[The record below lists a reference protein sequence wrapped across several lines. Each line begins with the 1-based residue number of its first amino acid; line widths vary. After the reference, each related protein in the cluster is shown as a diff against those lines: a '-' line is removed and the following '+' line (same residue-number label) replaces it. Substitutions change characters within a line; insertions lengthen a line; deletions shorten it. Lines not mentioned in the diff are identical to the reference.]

1 MAMQLGALR
10 TALLEAGAS
19 PEKADKA
26 AEEAASYV
34 TRLAGLETRVAVVT
48 WMVGANI
55 TLSLLTLGAL
65 ITLSA
70 NFASK
75 LGEIS
80 GQVTQLTKM
89 IH

>member
-19 PEKADKA
+19 PEKADRA
-26 AEEAASYV
+26 AEEAASYE

-55 TLSLLTLGAL
+55 TLTILSLGVL
-65 ITLSA
+65 IT
-70 NFASK
+70 FGSK

-80 GQVTQLTKM
+80 GQVTLLTKM